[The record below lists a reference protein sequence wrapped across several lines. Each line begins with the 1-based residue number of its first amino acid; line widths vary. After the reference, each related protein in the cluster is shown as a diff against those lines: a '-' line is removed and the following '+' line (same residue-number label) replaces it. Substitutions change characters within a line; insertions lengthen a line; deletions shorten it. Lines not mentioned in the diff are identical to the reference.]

1 MIVRALP
8 ILIAVVAAAGCG
20 AQSSGRAGAS
30 GLAGV
35 VRISPATPVCRRGTS
50 CARPAKRFRLVFS
63 RNGRS
68 VVATTDANGRYR
80 VELERGRYAVRAASG
95 RNTGPKQGLQPST
108 VTVPRGRFVVR
119 DFIYDA
125 GIR

>member
-1 MIVRALP
+1 VIARALP

-20 AQSSGRAGAS
+20 AQSSGAAGAS
-30 GLAGV
+30 GVVGV
-35 VRISPATPVCRRGTS
+35 VRIAPATPVCGNGTS

-68 VVATTDANGRYR
+68 VIAITDAKGRYR
-80 VELERGRYAVRAASG
+80 VKLERGRYAVRAATG
-95 RNTGPKQGLQPST
+95 RNTGPKQGLQPGM
-108 VTVPRGRFVVR
+108 VTVPRGRFVKR

>member
-1 MIVRALP
+1 VIIRALP
-8 ILIAVVAAAGCG
+8 ILIAALAAAGCG
-20 AQSSGRAGAS
+20 AQSSGSAGAS
-30 GLAGV
+30 GVAGLV
-35 VRISPATPVCRRGTS
+35 HISPASPVCRAGS
-50 CARPAKRFRLVFS
+50 ACSRPAKHFRLVFS

-68 VVATTDANGRYR
+68 VVATTDAKGRYR
-80 VELERGRYAVRAASG
+80 VKLDRGRYAVRAASG

-108 VTVPRGRFVVR
+108 VTVPRGRFAER